1 MGVMNTQ
8 LCLCVPGF
16 LRISHGVGPVVSV
29 GPGEE
34 QEHGHDLDSPTCSYR
49 MGLGVHPVIYHP
61 GAEARRSGFKV
72 IHNCIS
78 SSRPVFKKK
87 STHHQ
92 GRYMHYQF
100 W

>member
-16 LRISHGVGPVVSV
+16 LRISHGVGPAVSV

-34 QEHGHDLDSPTCSYR
+34 PEHSPDLDSPTCSYR

-61 GAEARRSGFKV
+61 GVKARRSGFKV

-87 STHHQ
+87 NLLTTR
-92 GRYMHYQF
+92 GDT
-100 W
+100 